1 MRGGQGLA
9 DRHHNPNRR
18 GGRFSKP
25 VAWPVSESTAHLP
38 CRWAVPG
45 GSKFGR
51 QSRRVL
57 SHRTIRATRDRVGLP
72 RCWELPGWRG
82 TSSEASSSTRWKPRR
97 DVARRYCGE
106 RPPFA
111 KYRAVREPHE
121 RSASHV
127 VGTGPLHGWA
137 RFSVGRI
144 ILQRPKFRL
153 PLFRSR
159 LVGFC
164 SKLNTALDYPAISSS
179 SIAGH
184 RH

>member
-1 MRGGQGLA
+1 MGVFRSQWLGRSPNQQPTFLA
-9 DRHHNPNRR
+9 
-18 GGRFSKP
+18 G
-25 VAWPVSESTAHLP
+25 
-38 CRWAVPG
+38 WAVPG
-45 GSKFGR
+45 DCKFGR

-57 SHRTIRATRDRVGLP
+57 SPRTIRVTRGRAGLP

-82 TSSEASSSTRWKPRR
+82 TSSEASSSTRWEPRR

-144 ILQRPKFRL
+144 ILQRPKVSTAVISVPSRWILFEIKYSLGLPCHQQFVDRGSQALARL
-153 PLFRSR
+153 R
-159 LVGFC
+159 
-164 SKLNTALDYPAISSS
+164 
-179 SIAGH
+179 
-184 RH
+184 